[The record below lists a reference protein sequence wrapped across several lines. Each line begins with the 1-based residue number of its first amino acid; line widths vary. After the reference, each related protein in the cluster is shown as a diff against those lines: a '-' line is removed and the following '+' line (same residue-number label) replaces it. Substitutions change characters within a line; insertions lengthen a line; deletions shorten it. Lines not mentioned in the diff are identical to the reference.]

1 MNFLENPLFFMPLI
15 IGSLLLV
22 IFSIVKKFPPKKIN
36 SLYGYRTGRSMKSQE
51 AWEFAQSYSTELM
64 LRYSFIY
71 LLTFVLEFVTN
82 WLNEGVAF
90 VLSLL
95 IMIAALTLPIIHT
108 ERELRQRFSN

>member
-1 MNFLENPLFFMPLI
+1 
-15 IGSLLLV
+15 
-22 IFSIVKKFPPKKIN
+22 
-36 SLYGYRTGRSMKSQE
+36 MKSQE